1 MNPVGT
7 APAARK
13 QALPD
18 FASSDLDCL
27 ASHGIRIAVTCQPA
41 SPYWAFQRTQT
52 AINLALA
59 GYCFR
64 RLNRRLC

>member
-1 MNPVGT
+1 M
-7 APAARK
+7 
-13 QALPD
+13 PD

-27 ASHGIRIAVTCQPA
+27 ASHGIPIAVTYQPA
-41 SPYWAFQRTQT
+41 SPYWAFQRTET
-52 AINLALA
+52 AINLALALA